1 MDTHSGANGANR
13 AIGTRLSSGSLGS
26 RWASGSIGSN
36 LSLSKARKKDKK
48 KKKEDLLTHAIL

>member
-13 AIGTRLSSGSLGS
+13 AIGTGLSSGSLGS

-36 LSLSKARKKDKK
+36 LSLSKARKKT
-48 KKKEDLLTHAIL
+48 KKKEDLLTHATL